1 MDVLDEET
9 ACIYAREEERLRRAL
24 DADRWCRPSD
34 VGDAL
39 TIAAVVAAVLREVCR
54 GV

>member
-1 MDVLDEET
+1 MDVLDYE
-9 ACIYAREEERLRRAL
+9 AALMDAREEERLRRAL
-24 DADRWCRPSD
+24 DADRWCRGSD

-39 TIAAVVAAVLREVCR
+39 TLAAAVAAVLTEVCR